1 MTDPLPIVTP
11 RLVLRDFTPEDLP
24 AYLEPQADPRYTEFY
39 GPGETGPD
47 FTRGLVERFVQW
59 AAETPRRNYQLAV
72 VLRES
77 PGELI
82 GSCGIR
88 LHGCEAGTGEFGLEL
103 APRHWGRG
111 FATEAAGAILN
122 FGFRELGLQEIGG
135 VTVTENVR
143 VQRLVARLGFTQIER
158 IPGPDWMSARGW
170 SQSVWRLRAGER
182 RRLSRTSDV
191 F

>member
-1 MTDPLPIVTP
+1 MTVSLTIVTP
-11 RLVLRDFTPEDLP
+11 RLVLRDFTLEDLP

-72 VLRES
+72 VPREG

-82 GSCGIR
+82 GSCGVR
-88 LHGCEAGTGEFGLEL
+88 QHGCEPGKGEFGLEL

-111 FATEAAGAILN
+111 FATEAASAILD
-122 FGFRELGLQEIGG
+122 FGFRELGLQEIRG
-135 VTVTENVR
+135 VTVTENVS
-143 VQRLVARLGFTQIER
+143 VQRLVARLGFTRVET

-170 SQSVWRLRAGER
+170 SQSVWRLKVGEWKPPGQA
-182 RRLSRTSDV
+182 L
-191 F
+191 